1 VTESIRNL
9 PRYIRQTDAFGWQGA
24 DSADGPWRSITPPQ
38 SGTPWQTT
46 NPMNDL
52 RQASA
57 EVSGV
62 AVLSPAALNVWDRF
76 CGIVEDHGP
85 PRLALA
91 AALRA
96 LANELVPVAD
106 DPEFFVGNCCERNVA
121 QEREDIRTEL
131 LAIAAE
137 LEGQ

>member
-1 VTESIRNL
+1 MTESIRNL

-24 DSADGPWRSITPPQ
+24 DTANGPWRSIPPPQ

-46 NPMNDL
+46 NPMDDL

-57 EVSGV
+57 AVSGV
-62 AVLSPAALNVWDRF
+62 AVLSPAAQAVMDVAVAVNDLVCTDS
-76 CGIVEDHGP
+76 I
-85 PRLALA
+85 A

-96 LANELVPVAD
+96 AAD
-106 DPEFFVGNCCERNVA
+106 AITPAPLGLKTGASPALKAVHWERKTT
-121 QEREDIRTEL
+121 REQI

>member
-1 VTESIRNL
+1 MTDTLRNM
-9 PRYIRQTDAFGWQGA
+9 PRYIRNSDAFGWQGA
-24 DSADGPWRSITPPQ
+24 DNPNGPWRSISPPQ
-38 SGTPWQTT
+38 SGTPFQTT
-46 NPMNDL
+46 NPMDDL

-62 AVLSPAALNVWDRF
+62 EVLSPAALSTWGAF

-96 LANELVPVAD
+96 AADHLDDHANRLLFGGRYYGMIMA
-106 DPEFFVGNCCERNVA
+106 
-121 QEREDIRTEL
+121 IEL
-131 LAIAAE
+131 LQSIATQ
-137 LEGQ
+137 LEGND